1 MMDPCSLFH
10 TLSIEWRHSRTAVDP
25 ALRRTSSPKFTH
37 LTVPLTH
44 SLIAFNQVNLTAPSE
59 PVRAGRHVR
68 GPLTVPMTVVDSTA
82 GLVLQLQPLGHELC
96 HAGQRQVLPFGSLV
110 LPVLVL
116 LSLRLATGA
125 DEHDVHDGSLSPIA
139 TFPSQNVPSFA

>member
-1 MMDPCSLFH
+1 
-10 TLSIEWRHSRTAVDP
+10 
-25 ALRRTSSPKFTH
+25 
-37 LTVPLTH
+37 
-44 SLIAFNQVNLTAPSE
+44 
-59 PVRAGRHVR
+59 
-68 GPLTVPMTVVDSTA
+68 MTVVDSTA

-125 DEHDVHDGSLSPIA
+125 DEHDVHDGPLSPISYPPDRMVPLSHRRRSGVA
-139 TFPSQNVPSFA
+139 SIFESKVHTPQSPSHSLLDCIQPGELDCP